1 MQAAKVTDNQ
11 NQISAAG
18 RLAAENYD
26 LEKSKKPEKAQQ
38 ESEQQGKKSAS
49 SAESVAQKLANLKQQ
64 AELAAGSTQEPSR
77 EQAMLNA
84 EQSLGKGATQ
94 AQIAQAGSML
104 QKMGYGQCHQGQA
117 AAESFSLKRLRTPA
131 TNRMLRI

>member
-64 AELAAGSTQEPSR
+64 AELAAGSTQELAESRPCLMPSN
-77 EQAMLNA
+77 L
-84 EQSLGKGATQ
+84 LGKAHSGPDRTGPAVCCRKWDT
-94 AQIAQAGSML
+94 ANAIKAE
-104 QKMGYGQCHQGQA
+104 A
-117 AAESFSLKRLRTPA
+117 AAEASP
-131 TNRMLRI
+131 